1 MMYKVYYYVY
11 DLSNFKNNHVNYAK
25 RPTIDIIE

>member
-1 MMYKVYYYVY
+1 MMYKVYYYV
-11 DLSNFKNNHVNYAK
+11 SNFKNNHVNYAK